1 MMEVEELPEIASALQ
16 GKVVGVI
23 IPPPDIRT
31 VVDKTA
37 MFVARNGKSFE
48 TRILN
53 SGEGKTA
60 KFNFLKAY
68 DPYNAYY
75 EMKIREFEEGGG
87 AVNNE
92 GKSSVEATISSSQE
106 AGVVEGSETSIS
118 VLASTTGSVGVMKA
132 AMMNP
137 LARFSLFVK
146 NPSSSTHD
154 VAAVEDLPPY
164 DFQLMHPSGLSALD
178 VDIIKLTAQYTAVS
192 GREFLGGLA
201 QREQRNPQFDF
212 LKPTHMLFSY
222 FTSLVDAYAKVLQ
235 PSANLLELVQQK
247 ADMFRCLEHAV
258 HRWELTRQE
267 EERKR
272 RDASVADAERT
283 AFHSIDWHDFVIV
296 ETIEFAQDE
305 LLMRATES
313 MSLGSSGVMSS
324 STVSPPPPPLPPA
337 GQLRAGE
344 DLEDGS
350 GLNIVSGA
358 DYVPRVAPAYTA
370 RPVATMIDPVSGR
383 AIPVDQLEEHM
394 RIQLMDPKWREQQ
407 ARFLE
412 KQQDSG
418 FAAGSSIADSLT
430 QFARQRGDIFGSVD
444 DDEARIAQDENRR
457 KKRIEETNRL
467 IWDGHQSS
475 VAAIMQQ
482 RIEQSMTTPASLPI
496 SSGPSI
502 GPSTAPSYAVAPFGL
517 PPPPP
522 LDDAPVPV
530 RGRSMVLPA
539 WMTEEQK
546 QEHVSNLPPPPPP
559 PQLILPPPPPPL
571 PVPAM
576 PISLPLSGIPGTI
589 SHSGVS
595 LQMAMSLGLPPYSAT
610 VYPEDGQGP
619 TKKLRPD
626 EDELVPEAEFV
637 ALFPTGIVEVDIVA
651 PVDSSNASFNLK
663 GQVETVAVSIT
674 ATIKQLKDLLSD
686 KFGGM
691 PGNKMQLKG
700 KFGFLK
706 DTQNLASLNIG
717 DKSRL
722 ELSLRSRGGKK

>member
-1 MMEVEELPEIASALQ
+1 MMDVELPDAASALQ
-16 GKVVGVI
+16 GKVTGVI

-37 MFVARNGKSFE
+37 MFVAKNGKSFE

-75 EMKIREFEEGGG
+75 EMKIREFEEGSGTTAPDNKVTSEAAVQRDVEETKGPGG
-87 AVNNE
+87 SY
-92 GKSSVEATISSSQE
+92 SSM
-106 AGVVEGSETSIS
+106 
-118 VLASTTGSVGVMKA
+118 VGVSTSASSLSVIKT

-137 LARFSLFVK
+137 LARFSLSVK
-146 NPSSSTHD
+146 GASGSSSI
-154 VAAVEDLPPY
+154 EDLPQY
-164 DFQLMHPSGLSALD
+164 DFQLVHPSGLSALD

-235 PSANLLELVQQK
+235 PSTYLQELVQQK
-247 ADMFRCLEHAV
+247 NDKFRCLEHSV
-258 HRWELTRQE
+258 HRWEITRQD
-267 EERKR
+267 EERRR
-272 RDASVADAERT
+272 RDVSVADAERS
-283 AFHSIDWHDFVIV
+283 AFHSIDWHDFVVV
-296 ETIEFAQDE
+296 ETIDFAEDE
-305 LLMRATES
+305 LLMRATEG
-313 MSLGSSGVMSS
+313 MTLESS
-324 STVSPPPPPLPPA
+324 SLPLSVPPPPPPPPHLPLPLVNPEKDDDIA
-337 GQLRAGE
+337 
-344 DLEDGS
+344 

-358 DYVPRVAPAYTA
+358 DYIPRVAYTNA
-370 RPVATMIDPVSGR
+370 PRSVATMIDPVSGR
-383 AIPVDQLEEHM
+383 AIPVDQFEEHM

-430 QFARQRGDIFGSVD
+430 QFAKQRGDIFGSAEGE
-444 DDEARIAQDENRR
+444 EARIAQEEARR
-457 KKRIEETNRL
+457 RKRIEETNRL

-482 RIEQSMTTPASLPI
+482 RIEQSMAAPVSLPI
-496 SSGPSI
+496 SSGPGI
-502 GPSTAPSYAVAPFGL
+502 GPSLAPSYSGSALGM
-517 PPPPP
+517 PPAPP
-522 LDDAPVPV
+522 LAQTDDGSMPA
-530 RGRSMVLPA
+530 RGRTMVLPA

-546 QEHVSNLPPPPPP
+546 QEHVSMPPPPPP
-559 PQLILPPPPPPL
+559 PPPPNPGMQIT
-571 PVPAM
+571 M
-576 PISLPLSGIPGTI
+576 PINSSGLSSSVPLSGMQIPMQMPMSVLIPGM
-589 SHSGVS
+589 
-595 LQMAMSLGLPPYSAT
+595 QMQMPLAMPPAMNQ
-610 VYPEDGQGP
+610 EDGPGP
-619 TKKLRPD
+619 TKKPRQD
-626 EDELVPEAEFV
+626 DDELVPEAEF
-637 ALFPTGIVEVDIVA
+637 AARFPTGIIEIGVLA
-651 PVDSSNASFNLK
+651 PIDSSNANFNLR
-663 GQVETVAVSIT
+663 GQEETVSVNIM
-674 ATIKQLKDLLSD
+674 ATIKQLKDLLTE

-700 KFGFLK
+700 RLGFLK
-706 DTQNLASLNIG
+706 DTQSLASLNIG
-717 DKSRL
+717 DKSKL